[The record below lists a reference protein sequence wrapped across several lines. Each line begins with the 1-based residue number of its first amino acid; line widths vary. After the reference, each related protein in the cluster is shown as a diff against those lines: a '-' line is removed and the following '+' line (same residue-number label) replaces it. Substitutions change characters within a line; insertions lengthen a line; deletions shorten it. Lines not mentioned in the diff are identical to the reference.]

1 VFGGEAR
8 WHPVGSVST
17 GDPVGRDTERLRAA
31 DSGRVS
37 VKLPAVQNLGLVLC
51 IANTQPPGT
60 TGPEVRRACERAY
73 FPLLDLLDE
82 FPTLKVSM
90 HWSGQILEW
99 MDLHAP
105 ERLEQLVKLVQSERV
120 EILGGLHGGAVL
132 PSLPERD
139 AVGQVQVSLRWWRQ
153 RADLRV
159 CGAWLPYHAWD
170 PVAPRILGR
179 LGVKYTV
186 MEVAQLGTGASG
198 DGYWLAEREGSI
210 LAIFGADP
218 ILSRMIPG
226 LSPKKVVD
234 ALAARARAGMRVVTV
249 AVRGEDFGAAID
261 SSSTRAFSGE
271 RAWVRRFFAA
281 LNDASPWLKLVHFS
295 AALSRLRPSGRVYP
309 PASVQASVAAA
320 SLGGSAGVVWQQ
332 LLADVRRGTDPSLQ
346 RVAPFLRIPGWET
359 TLASSPEVLRLHRRM
374 LRTSR
379 EVARLRGLLRD
390 GNRGGDDGDGLLA
403 ALDEATAALY
413 RGQNGS
419 AYVHGV
425 DVGAQFGDI
434 RHQAWA
440 NLIRAEYGVHIALG
454 DAERLEVEQGDYDG
468 DGRNEV
474 IVRTAAL
481 CAFISPSQGGSMTEL
496 DSWSLPGN
504 LLNVRTRVGEPH
516 HDAVL
521 RGENLPQI
529 VMEEDDRTTVIIDDE
544 DLTDEVTIDESDRVV
559 RMAGGGDITR
569 RLHYDR
575 HVRGAFVDH
584 FFGPETTLENLR
596 TGRYAEAGD
605 FVGSDY
611 QLLAVNDDSGS
622 DVSVSLAR
630 DGNVLEGS
638 ALRLVRVV
646 KRYVFPR
653 DVPLFE
659 VKYEIANRYHEPI
672 RTRFAVGIDL
682 NLDSSHGSD
691 IFLETANGVR
701 VPLTEVGELDELT
714 ELSVVDAGRGFR
726 LTLSPRLPAR
736 VWHFPLETVS
746 RSPGGITPLFQGVAL
761 YFWWPME
768 LWGQEKRRVDLALSL
783 EA

>member
-1 VFGGEAR
+1 M
-8 WHPVGSVST
+8 
-17 GDPVGRDTERLRAA
+17 
-31 DSGRVS
+31 
-37 VKLPAVQNLGLVLC
+37 QNLGLILC

-60 TGPEVRRACERAY
+60 SGPEVRRACERAY
-73 FPLLDLLDE
+73 FPLLDLLE
-82 FPTLKVSM
+82 EYATVQLSM

-99 MDLHAP
+99 MELHAP
-105 ERLEQLVKLVQSERV
+105 ERLEQLFKLVQSGRI

-139 AVGQVQVSLRWWRQ
+139 AVGQVQLSLRWWRQ
-153 RADLRV
+153 RCDLRV
-159 CGAWLPYHAWD
+159 RGAWLPYHAWD
-170 PVAPRILGR
+170 PVAPRIFGR
-179 LGVKYTV
+179 LGVSFTV
-186 MEVAQLGTGASG
+186 MEVAQLGTGAGG

-218 ILSRMIPG
+218 LLGRMIPG
-226 LSPKKVVD
+226 ASPKKVVEV
-234 ALAARARAGMRVVTV
+234 LAARARAGLRLVTV
-249 AVRGEDFGAAID
+249 AIRGEDFGAAID

-281 LNDASPWLKLVHFS
+281 LHDAGSWLKPVHFGG
-295 AALSRLRPSGRVYP
+295 ALGRLRPSGRVYP
-309 PASVQASVAAA
+309 PASVQSSVAAA

-332 LLADVRRGTDPSLQ
+332 LLADVRRGNDPSLQ
-346 RVAPFLRIPGWET
+346 RVAPFLRIPGWES

-379 EVARLRGLLRD
+379 EVARLRSLLRE
-390 GNRGGDDGDGLLA
+390 GNSQTDDGDGLLA
-403 ALDEATAALY
+403 ALEEATASLY

-454 DAERLEVEQGDYDG
+454 DSERLDVEQSDYDG

-474 IVRTAAL
+474 IVRTPAL
-481 CAFISPSQGGSMTEL
+481 CAFISPAQGGTITEL

-521 RGENLPQI
+521 RGEGLP
-529 VMEEDDRTTVIIDDE
+529 MLMEEEDDRTTVIIDDE
-544 DLTDEVTIDESDRVV
+544 DATDEVTIDESDRVV
-559 RMAGGGDITR
+559 RMAGGVDLTR

-584 FFGPETTLENLR
+584 FFGPDTTLENLR

-605 FVGSDY
+605 FVGADY

-622 DVSVSLAR
+622 EVGVSLGR
-630 DGNVLEGS
+630 DGNVQEGS

-646 KRYVFPR
+646 KRYVFPK

-659 VKYEIANRYHEPI
+659 VKYEVANRYHEPI

-682 NLDSSHGSD
+682 NLDSSLGPD
-691 IFLETANGVR
+691 VFLETANGRR
-701 VPLTEVGELDELT
+701 VPLDQAGELEELT
-714 ELSVVDAGRGFR
+714 ELSLVDSSRGFR
-726 LTLSPRLPAR
+726 LTLSPRVPAR

-746 RSPGGITPLFQGVAL
+746 RSPRGVMPLFQGVAIYL
-761 YFWWPME
+761 WWPME
-768 LWGQEKRRVDLALSL
+768 LWGQEKKRIDLALSL